1 LKETLTLK
9 KLGAAVGT
17 SEHRSNTP
25 FSSIHG
31 KVPSSQNHSPP
42 IRSKKITEKNSPRDG
57 EKSPKA
63 VLVPG
68 YGSADN
74 STLNADL

>member
-1 LKETLTLK
+1 MTLK
-9 KLGAAVGT
+9 KFGAAVAGG
-17 SEHRSNTP
+17 EVRSNTP
-25 FSSIHG
+25 FSSHYG
-31 KVPSSQNHSPP
+31 KVPSSLNHSPP
-42 IRSKKITEKNSPRDG
+42 MWSKKITEKNSPRDG

-68 YGSADN
+68 YGTADN